1 MLKLDIGDHLKK
13 YSLILWLVLLA
24 ILIAPIA
31 IYSFQFGIGVWSQHE
46 DWASMGSALGGI
58 YSPLIALLAFAVIF
72 AQARVQLLS
81 EQHSR
86 DMVFIQDSKQ
96 DFNFYIERLD
106 IVLNQKIDGEVTVN
120 HFLINMLESVPDEDL
135 LNIEVIDLCKRF
147 DSQYKKVW
155 GLWCGIT
162 PLLKGLES
170 QKYFP
175 YQHNF
180 IGLKLRA
187 VSMLSQQT
195 CSCLD
200 KLDYV
205 LSKGRSSKP
214 CFWEQST

>member
-1 MLKLDIGDHLKK
+1 MWDEHD
-13 YSLILWLVLLA
+13 
-24 ILIAPIA
+24 
-31 IYSFQFGIGVWSQHE
+31 
-46 DWASMGSALGGI
+46 DWANMGSALGGI

-86 DMVFIQDSKQ
+86 DMVFIHDTKE

-106 IVLNQKIDGEVTVN
+106 SALNQKLEGEITVSQLLVS
-120 HFLINMLESVPDEDL
+120 FLDAVPDEKL
-135 LNIEVIDLCKRF
+135 LSDDCIKLCQQF
-147 DSQYKKVW
+147 DVNYQKVW

-162 PLLKGLES
+162 PLLRGLES
-170 QKYFP
+170 QSHFP

-187 VSMLSQQT
+187 VSLLSSPT
-195 CSCLD
+195 CRCLD

-205 LSKGRSSKP
+205 LSKGTSNQPYYWERS
-214 CFWEQST
+214 T